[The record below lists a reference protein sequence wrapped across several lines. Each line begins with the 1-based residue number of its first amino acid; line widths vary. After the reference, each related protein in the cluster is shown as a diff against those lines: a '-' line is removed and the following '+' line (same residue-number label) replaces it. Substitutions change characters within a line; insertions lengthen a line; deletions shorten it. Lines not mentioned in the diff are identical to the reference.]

1 MEEIFLSA
9 VDDYQLTVHVFAV
22 NDAKAVVQIVHG
34 MEEHQE
40 RYEPLVKFLNQ
51 HGYSVVTSDMRGHGH
66 HATDLGY
73 FKDKNGYR
81 YLIKDQQTITQ
92 YISEKFQGL
101 PIYLLAHS
109 MGTIITRVLLQTDS
123 TKYQKVVLSGYPNY
137 QSGARFGIMI
147 ANLTKAFHGAKY
159 KSKFIQN
166 LSVGA
171 FNKKIK
177 NPQTDCDWVCANP
190 TALQAY
196 RDDPLCGFGFT
207 CSAFDDLFHLVVL
220 MHQPKRY
227 VDVNTALPFL
237 MLRGCDDPCTGGV
250 KGATDS
256 QKTLRRA
263 GFQHLTV
270 IDYPAMRHEILNET
284 DRQKVYDDIL
294 AFYQKA

>member
-1 MEEIFLSA
+1 MEALFLPAADGYKLDVHIFA
-9 VDDYQLTVHVFAV
+9 VDQ
-22 NDAKAVVQIVHG
+22 AKAVVQLVHG

-40 RYEPLVKFLNQ
+40 RYEPVVEFLNQ
-51 HGYSVVTSDMRGHGH
+51 HGYSVVTADLRGHGH

-73 FKDKNGYR
+73 FAERDGYR
-81 YLIKDQQTITQ
+81 LLIADQQQITNF
-92 YISEKFQGL
+92 ISERFKNL

-123 TKYQKVVLSGYPNY
+123 QKYQKVVLSGYPNY
-137 QSGARFGIMI
+137 QSGAKFGIMV
-147 ANLTKAFHGAKY
+147 ANLTKALHGAKY

-196 RDDPLCGFGFT
+196 RNDPLCGFGFT
-207 CSAFDDLFHLVVL
+207 CSAFGDLFHLVTL

-227 VDVNTALPFL
+227 VNVNTALPFL
-237 MLRGCDDPCTGGV
+237 MLRGADDPCTGSD
-250 KGATDS
+250 KGAADS

-263 GFQHLTV
+263 GFANLTI
-270 IDYPAMRHEILNET
+270 IDYPAMRHEILNEVN
-284 DRQKVYDDIL
+284 RQKVYDDIL
-294 AFYQKA
+294 AFYEHN